1 VVSQSELQTFLEEL
15 YPELLD
21 RVQESQDVLEG
32 LAKFLSDDL
41 PLTRERLQKPDE
53 LPETDQDVRDAGEE
67 IKPSVIG
74 LIPEFE
80 SVYKSIKE
88 LELTDSGG
96 ELTDSGG
103 ELTDSGGELTD
114 SGGELTDSGGELTD
128 YTPEKSTIES
138 AYNEYESAHND
149 LVAHLRETV
158 VVNGISRQDDIL
170 NEFSDTSNDLSQRPQ
185 QAREFKEGEI
195 PETLK
200 STALNL
206 ISTLDSQINST
217 ISSWQSVIESVY
229 NEYESAY
236 NGGES
241 TDHTSE
247 KST

>member
-1 VVSQSELQTFLEEL
+1 MAVSQSELQTFVEEL

-67 IKPSVIG
+67 IKPSIIG

-80 SVYKSIKE
+80 SVYTSIKE
-88 LELTDSGG
+88 LESTDSGG
-96 ELTDSGG
+96 ESI
-103 ELTDSGGELTD
+103 
-114 SGGELTDSGGELTD
+114 D
-128 YTPEKSTIES
+128 YTSEKSTIES

-170 NEFSDTSNDLSQRPQ
+170 NEFSDTSDDLSQRPQ

-217 ISSWQSVIESVY
+217 ISSWQSV
-229 NEYESAY
+229 
-236 NGGES
+236 
-241 TDHTSE
+241 
-247 KST
+247 